1 MFPCLFWIYTAT
13 FESYYFL
20 FSQTGDQIVTP
31 PTPFFLCYTATLYV
45 TKNYNSVFFPYSIWA
60 SPNLKSSKNSYLP
73 ELYLFLPLD
82 FLQWFLLQKF
92 YVSVV
97 FFLTAWG
104 TVRMCYLIFQFLW
117 STLMIVFFFFF
128 VISAHFKVISCLWCC
143 ISYRFF
149 SANLLHRIWFSHLCL
164 CSKFLLLKCGN
175 QCFSYFKG
183 YSVKYDWKKS
193 WEM

>member
-117 STLMIVFFFFF
+117 STLMIIFFCDISTFQSDIMF
-128 VISAHFKVISCLWCC
+128 VMLHILQILFCKFVTQDMIFPS
-143 ISYRFF
+143 
-149 SANLLHRIWFSHLCL
+149 LL
-164 CSKFLLLKCGN
+164 
-175 QCFSYFKG
+175 
-183 YSVKYDWKKS
+183 V
-193 WEM
+193 